1 MSRLN
6 LDIVGEEFPEIT
18 FKYNWK
24 DVVLYAL
31 GIGTKI
37 DELEFLY
44 EMHNEGLKVFPSFA
58 CIVAGAG
65 LQLNRVGK
73 IDFSHFVH
81 GEQSIIL
88 HKPFSPSGE
97 IVCKTKVENIFD
109 KGKAAVIHMI
119 VSGFDE
125 KDIHIFDTKWV
136 FFYLGGGGFDGDPGP
151 KTEPLNPPEG
161 VKPDYSISYKTQEN
175 QAALYRLN
183 GDINPLHIDP
193 EFASRSGRFKGPILH
208 GLCTYGF
215 ATRAIIHEICK
226 GNVSMLKEFK
236 ARFTS
241 EVYPGEI
248 LTTQAWKSDDRYI
261 IQVRTDRSVVLAN
274 SFAITGLD

>member
-1 MSRLN
+1 MSGLN
-6 LDIVGEEFPEIT
+6 LDVVGKEFPEVI
-18 FKYNWK
+18 FNYNWK

-31 GIGTKI
+31 GIGAKI

-44 EMHNEGLKVFPSFA
+44 ENHPEGLKTFPSFA
-58 CIVAGAG
+58 CIAGGAG
-65 LQLNRVGK
+65 LQLNRVGN

-81 GEQSIIL
+81 GEQSIKL
-88 HKPFSPSGE
+88 YQPFSPSGK

-119 VSGFDE
+119 VSGFDA
-125 KDIHIFDTKWV
+125 KKNHIFDTKWV
-136 FFYLGGGGFDGDPGP
+136 FFYLRGGGFGGDPGP

-161 VKPDYSISYKTQEN
+161 IKPDFSISYKTHEN

-183 GDINPLHIDP
+183 GDFNPLHIDP
-193 EFASRSGRFKGPILH
+193 KFASRSGRFKGPILH

-215 ATRAIIHEICK
+215 ATRAMVHGICY
-226 GNVSMLKEFK
+226 GDVARFKEFK

-241 EVYPGEI
+241 EVYPGET
-248 LTTQAWKSDDRYI
+248 LTTEAWKSDDRYL
-261 IQVRTDRSVVLAN
+261 IQVRTDRSVVLGNAY
-274 SFAITGLD
+274 AIIE